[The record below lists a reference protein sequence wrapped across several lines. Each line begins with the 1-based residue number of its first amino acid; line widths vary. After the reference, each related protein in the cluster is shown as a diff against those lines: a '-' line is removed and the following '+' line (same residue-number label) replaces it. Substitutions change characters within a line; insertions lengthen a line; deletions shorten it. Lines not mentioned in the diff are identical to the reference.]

1 MNKKSLLAGAILIL
15 CLAGILVSRGC
26 RDAEVSSTAITKQPS
41 KSAPVLPSP
50 TAGAPPQI
58 PAALEAKMNLLYLT
72 PIAFYGRVVDQN
84 GVPVEGAKIE
94 FSANTVPF
102 GDGEKFGTISDGAGN
117 FQVTG
122 KHGRSLFVGVSKN
135 GYYRLPETTGKPGSS
150 GAFAYGSDLG
160 YGVHSPSKAS
170 PVIFVLRKAGP
181 VEPLVARHEIKVPL
195 VPDGTVYPVSLRQ
208 SRGTDHR
215 ILLSC
220 HSEAMPESGGAF
232 DWSFDVKVEDGELA
246 DRTDDFA
253 FEAPTSGYRAED
265 SVAMSRGLPPEKWK
279 DRVSKSYFIRFNDG
293 TAARATVDFHA
304 GAKPHVWLDSY
315 LNPKPGS
322 RNLEA
327 GPPRLSGK

>member
-1 MNKKSLLAGAILIL
+1 
-15 CLAGILVSRGC
+15 
-26 RDAEVSSTAITKQPS
+26 
-41 KSAPVLPSP
+41 
-50 TAGAPPQI
+50 
-58 PAALEAKMNLLYLT
+58 MNLLYLT
-72 PIAFYGRVVDQN
+72 PITFYGLVIDQN
-84 GVPVEGAKIE
+84 GTPVDGAKVE

-102 GDGEKFGTISDGAGN
+102 GNGEKFGTISDGAGN
-117 FQVTG
+117 FQITG
-122 KHGRSLFVGVSKN
+122 KHGRSLFVSVSKD
-135 GYYRLPETTGKPGSS
+135 GYYKLPEIKGKPGSS

-160 YGVHSPSKAS
+160 YGVHSPSKTS
-170 PVIFVLRKAGP
+170 PVVFMLRKVGP

-220 HSEAMPESGGAF
+220 RSEAMPESGGSF
-232 DWSFDVKVEDGELA
+232 DWSFEIKVEDGELS

-253 FEAPTSGYRAED
+253 FESPTTGYRASD
-265 SVAMSRGLPPEKWK
+265 SIAMSKGLPPDKWK

-327 GPPRLSGK
+327 GPPIQSGK